1 MLHTDADKRYI
12 MRPWGLE
19 PLVIKEATGVY
30 VIDEKGKKY
39 IDCTSGMFVM
49 AAGHSHPKVVDA
61 IKRQAEKVIQVGG
74 YQSHPPAVDLAEK
87 LANIVPIDGKK
98 KIFFCTN
105 GAEAVEYAIKMARCY
120 TKRKEVVSL
129 RCSYHGLTH
138 AAGAVSGMAKFKGG
152 LASGISGV
160 YHAKAPYCY
169 RCAFEYPDCSLI
181 CAADIEEVIQMAS
194 GGDVAAVILEPVL
207 GAGGVIIPPDGY
219 LAKVKEICQRH
230 GALFIADE
238 VQCGFGRTGRV
249 MFAIE
254 HWGIKPDIMAMA
266 KTVGGGLPLGAIVA
280 GEQVA
285 NSFEASGPPTFA
297 ANPLA
302 CAAGL
307 ATITAIEDEGLL
319 EAASRLE
326 ARFKALLDEIRV
338 ASQIV
343 GDVRIKGLMCAV
355 ELVVDKKTKEPAKT
369 QCKLLR
375 DRLLDEGIL
384 CLAGGAYGNV
394 LRLQPPLTIK
404 DEEILLI
411 SEKIA
416 RCLAEVEKMK
426 I

>member
-1 MLHTDADKRYI
+1 MTHIDADKRYI

-19 PLVIKEATGVY
+19 PLVIKEARGIY
-30 VIDEKGKKY
+30 VVDENGKSY

-61 IKRQAEKVIQVGG
+61 IKSQAERTIQLGG
-74 YQSHPPAVDLAEK
+74 YQSHPPAVELAQK
-87 LANIVPIDGKK
+87 LASIAPIDGEKRV
-98 KIFFCTN
+98 FFCTN
-105 GAEAVEYAIKMARCY
+105 GSEAVEYALKMARCH
-120 TKRKEVVSL
+120 TKKKEVISL
-129 RCSYHGLTH
+129 RYSYHGLTH
-138 AAGAVSGMAKFKGG
+138 GAGAVSGMAKFKAG
-152 LASGISGV
+152 LGSGISGV

-169 RCAFEYPDCSLI
+169 RCDLEYPDCSLR
-181 CAADIEEVIQMAS
+181 CAADIEEVMQMAS

-219 LAKVKEICQRH
+219 LAKVKDICQKY

-254 HWGIKPDIMAMA
+254 HWGVRPDIMAMA
-266 KTVGGGLPLGAIVA
+266 KTVGGGLPLGAVAA

-297 ANPLA
+297 ASPLA

-307 ATITAIEDEGLL
+307 ATIAAIEEEKLL
-319 EAASRLE
+319 EKASRME
-326 ARFKALLDEIRV
+326 VRFRALLEEIRT
-338 ASQIV
+338 SSRLI

-355 ELVVDKKTKEPAKT
+355 ELVLDRKTKEPAKA
-369 QCKLLR
+369 QCKSLR
-375 DRLLDEGIL
+375 DRLLEEGVL

-394 LRLQPPLTIK
+394 LRLQPPLIIE
-404 DEEILLI
+404 DGELLSV
-411 SEKIA
+411 SEKIGH
-416 RCLAEVEKMK
+416 CLAEIEKMA
-426 I
+426 